1 MFYAE
6 AGRLAKMP
14 LVTLRRPFA
23 YMDNAATSF
32 PKAPGVPEAVARSLR
47 APFGSPGR
55 GNYSG
60 ALSADRLVFEARTAA
75 ADFFGFADSARLI
88 FTQGTTA
95 SLNLILRGSLQE
107 EGIVLASGMEHNA
120 VMRPLRALEK
130 ERRCK
135 AHVFP
140 CTSQGLP
147 DMNSFREALG
157 GAPKLLLF
165 TAASNVTGTLFPFQ
179 EMASLAARISPR
191 TLIGIDAAQAAG
203 EIPIDLGS
211 FPFDF
216 FCVSPHKGLLAPA
229 GLGLLFLGPRA
240 NPAPLIYGG
249 TGSRSDSEEQ
259 PDFLPD
265 RYESGTMN
273 LPAIAGLL
281 AAVRYITK
289 EGVQKLAARR
299 RGAEEKLRGAVSSIN
314 GFVIHGPDRP
324 EDRLPLF
331 SITHERIPLD
341 ELAMKLDEQGIACR
355 SGLHCA
361 PAAHRTIGTLGRGG
375 TIRIS
380 PGPFTTA
387 GEIARA
393 ASAFRKI
400 GEAR

>member
-1 MFYAE
+1 M
-6 AGRLAKMP
+6 RK
-14 LVTLRRPFA
+14 
-23 YMDNAATSF
+23 
-32 PKAPGVPEAVARSLR
+32 
-47 APFGSPGR
+47 PFGSPGR
-55 GNYSG
+55 GIHRG
-60 ALSADRLVFEARTAA
+60 AISADRLVYEARTAA
-75 ADFFGFADSARLI
+75 ADLFRFADSARLI
-88 FTQGTTA
+88 FTPGTTS
-95 SLNLILRGSLQE
+95 SLNLILRGALQE
-107 EGIVLASGMEHNA
+107 GDIALVSGMEHNA

-135 AHVFP
+135 VHVFP

-147 DMNSFREALG
+147 DMNAFREALG

-165 TAASNVTGTLFPFQ
+165 TAASNVTGALFPFQ

-240 NPAPLIYGG
+240 DPAPLIYGG

-281 AAVRYITK
+281 AAVRYLAK
-289 EGVQKLAARR
+289 EGVQKLSARR
-299 RGAEEKLRGAVSSIN
+299 RGAEERLRDAVSSVS
-314 GFVIHGPDRP
+314 GFVIHGPHKP
-324 EDRLPLF
+324 EDRLSLF
-331 SITHERIPLD
+331 SISHDRIPLD
-341 ELAMKLDEQGIACR
+341 ELAMKLDEGGITCR

-361 PAAHRTIGTLGRGG
+361 PAAHRTIGTFGRGG
-375 TIRIS
+375 TVRVS

-393 ASAFRKI
+393 VSAFRKI
-400 GEAR
+400 GEQR